1 MEYLLDINNLDENTL
16 HNIKLHSPVPIQ
28 GGSYLAKITLN
39 DNPLLFQMPTCSTKR
54 GVVTSNKRYYCDLLF
69 NYDHNNVI
77 DFVEN
82 LETIVRDKVFAKN
95 ELWFQDPPSIEEIE
109 YNWNDSIKQT
119 KQNFYLRTYVGTV
132 KNVGK
137 SVSVYNSNQEQI
149 SIDSILPSS
158 NIITIVEI
166 TGLKFSSSS
175 FHINYC
181 LRQIMVLEEKKP
193 IFNKCLINLTKPS
206 TITYTET
213 NNETNSSDLEKV
225 SDTTNMS
232 HETQK
237 QNDITMSNVA
247 NISLENQPSI
257 LDNVNEKGE
266 KEHYNDNNNDANN
279 NATNDANNNDTNDDL
294 EILSPDINTSI
305 ETMQPH
311 EQYPDSDT
319 EIEQFTSNNT
329 STLEETPNTNDN
341 EPSTDVDVK
350 QSSTDDTNNISHT
363 PTPIDLNMDSL
374 EIKEVNLQI
383 PEEEELFQL
392 KKPDTVYLDMYRK
405 ALEKAKDAKIKA
417 IQAYLEL
424 KNIKNK
430 YMIQEVDEDDDNF
443 GELNFDL

>member
-1 MEYLLDINNLDENTL
+1 
-16 HNIKLHSPVPIQ
+16 
-28 GGSYLAKITLN
+28 
-39 DNPLLFQMPTCSTKR
+39 
-54 GVVTSNKRYYCDLLF
+54 
-69 NYDHNNVI
+69 
-77 DFVEN
+77 
-82 LETIVRDKVFAKN
+82 
-95 ELWFQDPPSIEEIE
+95 
-109 YNWNDSIKQT
+109 
-119 KQNFYLRTYVGTV
+119 
-132 KNVGK
+132 
-137 SVSVYNSNQEQI
+137 
-149 SIDSILPSS
+149 
-158 NIITIVEI
+158 
-166 TGLKFSSSS
+166 
-175 FHINYC
+175 
-181 LRQIMVLEEKKP
+181 
-193 IFNKCLINLTKPS
+193 FNKCLINLTKPS

-257 LDNVNEKGE
+257 LDNENEKGE

-279 NATNDANNNDTNDDL
+279 NATNDANNNDANDDL
-294 EILSPDINTSI
+294 EILSPDTNTSI